1 MNVSGPQIHINRSF
15 LLRTFNNLGTILDR
29 GGVRPLRLDAQETLN
44 LAQITTGNSLSDSLP
59 KEGLET
65 LVRSVNEE
73 ANLSLFGRFAFRNV
87 LRRSAESRLYVEGAL
102 NSLSE
107 NEQTKISEPVFI
119 IGMPRSGT
127 TILHALL
134 HLDRNHRAPL
144 SWECLLPYPAPRA
157 EDYVA
162 SARIET
168 IRREFDQIFRL
179 VPDFKKKHYM
189 EADSPQECIGITAL
203 NFVSYQFLA
212 MAYVPTY
219 LEWFLSADQS
229 QNLRWHRSFLTFLQ
243 LGGVVSPRW
252 LLKSPVHMM
261 RLPAV
266 FKVYPDAKV
275 IATHR
280 HPAQVVPSCASLVSS
295 MRSFYSDGEDSQRT
309 GREQMGTWAEIQ
321 KRFLEDRRRVDKED
335 QIVDVQFEAFQSN
348 QMAVVDSI
356 YERFGWD
363 LHPEDRQ
370 KMQRFLREQPHGK
383 HGVHEYSLEEF
394 GITEEQVNTD
404 FADYVDFL
412 ASEMAENHIQGK
424 GTSYG
429 K

>member
-1 MNVSGPQIHINRSF
+1 MSGSQIHINRPF
-15 LLRTFNNLGTILDR
+15 LLRTVNNLGTILDR
-29 GGVRPLRLDAQETLN
+29 SGVRPLRLDAQETLN
-44 LAQITTGNSLSDSLP
+44 RAQNTTGNSLTDSLSQ
-59 KEGLET
+59 EGLET
-65 LVRSVNEE
+65 LVRSLNEE
-73 ANLSLFGRFAFRNV
+73 ANLSLFGRFAFQNV
-87 LRRSAESRLYVEGAL
+87 LRRSAVSRLHVERAL
-102 NSLSE
+102 NSQGE
-107 NEQTKISEPVFI
+107 DEQTEIREPVFI

-162 SARIET
+162 NARIET

-212 MAYVPTY
+212 MAYLPTY
-219 LEWFLSADQS
+219 LEWFMSADQS
-229 QNLRWHRSFLTFLQ
+229 RNLRWHKSFLKFLQ
-243 LGGVVSPRW
+243 SGGVVTPRW

-261 RLPAV
+261 RLRAV
-266 FKVYPDAKV
+266 FDVYPDARV

-280 HPAQVVPSCASLVSS
+280 HPARVVPSCASLVSS
-295 MRSFYSDGEDSQRT
+295 MRSFYSDGEDSHRT
-309 GREQMGTWAEIQ
+309 GRDQLSTWAEFQ
-321 KRFLEDRRRVDKED
+321 NRFLADRQRIDKED
-335 QIVDVQFEAFQSN
+335 QIVDVRFEGFQSD
-348 QMAVVDSI
+348 QMGVIDSI
-356 YERFGWD
+356 YEKFGWN
-363 LHPEDRQ
+363 LHAEDRE

-394 GITEEQVNTD
+394 GITEEEVNAD

-412 ASEMAENHIQGK
+412 ASELAENHIQEK
-424 GTSYG
+424 GRSYG